1 MLKIL
6 TIRNQTT
13 FLVKIKYFD
22 LAYYSWDYGMKFSTC
37 ALSNPQSIENL
48 QDLQVSTILQPKLGP
63 RHLKIMTLLLL
74 FLVILC
80 SV

>member
-1 MLKIL
+1 
-6 TIRNQTT
+6 
-13 FLVKIKYFD
+13 
-22 LAYYSWDYGMKFSTC
+22 MKFSTC